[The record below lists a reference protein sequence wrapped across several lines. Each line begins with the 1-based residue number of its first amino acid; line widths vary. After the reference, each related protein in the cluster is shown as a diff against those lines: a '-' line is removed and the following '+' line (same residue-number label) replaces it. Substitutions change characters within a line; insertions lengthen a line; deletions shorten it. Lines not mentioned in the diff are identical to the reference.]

1 MMIRLLF
8 MICVIIGLMM
18 PCAWAQEKVDVPF
31 EIPAEFQEAWNH
43 VQNGTDARDTFSIP
57 DRDKFY
63 PYHEEPVTTY
73 LKNMSS
79 LAKLSIESEDW
90 VENSTYYVR
99 YTLTNPTNELIEG
112 DVEYL
117 TVSYVLFLGKESPVT
132 RTQYSDVI
140 PKISLPPH
148 SSDSFVAA
156 FAINEPF
163 DYIHF
168 NDSIFHFTD
177 SAILTHD
184 LLRDNTPPDVLI
196 TPIILP
202 SGEAYLAMKNHH
214 FFKTMTDI
222 RNIDLSATY
231 LQYASDGSFKPVKL
245 DYSDAAILPIR
256 LKPQETAFFR
266 LPHSFP
272 QQTSEFKL
280 TDTNLTIT
288 IEGISHEF
296 ISELPYKDFRHGY
309 LADHYTKPSTRYY
322 TPSVY
327 DKHGMNFYEAH
338 GTFETDDTTLYGYL
352 RIKNPYN
359 KRMLLSHIHGV
370 FGFFYCRPDNTQD
383 GFAFSAEYPMNFII
397 DPKKEAFL
405 SFSVP
410 LSQDVAAFSRLEN
423 VFMFSGTRHLHNGI
437 VFTHKN
443 LSPLEKAQ
451 YDRPMIV
458 DDY

>member
-1 MMIRLLF
+1 
-8 MICVIIGLMM
+8 M
-18 PCAWAQEKVDVPF
+18 PCVWAQEKVDVPF

-73 LKNMSS
+73 LKNMSP
-79 LAKLSIESEDW
+79 LAKLSIKSEDW

-148 SSDSFVAA
+148 SSASFVAA

-214 FFKTMTDI
+214 FF
-222 RNIDLSATY
+222 
-231 LQYASDGSFKPVKL
+231 
-245 DYSDAAILPIR
+245 
-256 LKPQETAFFR
+256 
-266 LPHSFP
+266 
-272 QQTSEFKL
+272 
-280 TDTNLTIT
+280 IT
-288 IEGISHEF
+288 
-296 ISELPYKDFRHGY
+296 
-309 LADHYTKPSTRYY
+309 
-322 TPSVY
+322 
-327 DKHGMNFYEAH
+327 
-338 GTFETDDTTLYGYL
+338 
-352 RIKNPYN
+352 
-359 KRMLLSHIHGV
+359 
-370 FGFFYCRPDNTQD
+370 
-383 GFAFSAEYPMNFII
+383 
-397 DPKKEAFL
+397 
-405 SFSVP
+405 
-410 LSQDVAAFSRLEN
+410 
-423 VFMFSGTRHLHNGI
+423 
-437 VFTHKN
+437 
-443 LSPLEKAQ
+443 
-451 YDRPMIV
+451 
-458 DDY
+458 